1 VPEQSETPAA
11 APVTPPSPSQAAP
24 ATPESTAPVPANPPF
39 APQHRLAPAE
49 PLPAALWRQRILVG
63 TLVALLGIIGLGLL
77 GHVPLAGG
85 LLSVLLA
92 VVAFLRIVL
101 PTRVLGALVV
111 RSTAI
116 DVTVLLVLAVGI
128 GALSVSPNL

>member
-1 VPEQSETPAA
+1 VP
-11 APVTPPSPSQAAP
+11 
-24 ATPESTAPVPANPPF
+24 
-39 APQHRLAPAE
+39 
-49 PLPAALWRQRILVG
+49 I
-63 TLVALLGIIGLGLL
+63 
-77 GHVPLAGG
+77 AGG